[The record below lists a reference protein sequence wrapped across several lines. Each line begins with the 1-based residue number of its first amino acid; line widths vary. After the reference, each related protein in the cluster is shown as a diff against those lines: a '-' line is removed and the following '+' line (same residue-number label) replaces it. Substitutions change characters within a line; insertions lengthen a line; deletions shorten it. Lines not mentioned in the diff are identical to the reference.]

1 MFRSNTL
8 WTEPLLSVSQKV
20 TLSIV
25 ILVGA
30 RPFALVTLILT
41 GTTFPTAP
49 QYSFVK
55 DKPINSCSALSA
67 FSWKARDTSNDVGH
81 PLLFSSLVWQI
92 WWAGVHSVFVQD
104 PESHCNSCTSNR
116 RIQVNLRAANIH
128 QILQQTNTHT
138 HVSPFTTSKSD
149 QNQKKSIST
158 LSSQYLIIYYQWSF
172 PTSPTLCLVLSDKE
186 RPCENWIRLGMICR
200 PQMILGTIWHPIT
213 TLANPLSLPQEIH
226 VG

>member
-8 WTEPLLSVSQKV
+8 WTEALLSVSQKV

-49 QYSFVK
+49 QSSFVK
-55 DKPINSCSALSA
+55 DKPINSCSALAA

-116 RIQVNLRAANIH
+116 RTQVNLRAA
-128 QILQQTNTHT
+128 
-138 HVSPFTTSKSD
+138 D
-149 QNQKKSIST
+149 IST
-158 LSSQYLIIYYQWSF
+158 RSSNKQTHIFFHSPPLKVTKTKKKKYFYIVFTISDYLL
-172 PTSPTLCLVLSDKE
+172 PMV
-186 RPCENWIRLGMICR
+186 
-200 PQMILGTIWHPIT
+200 
-213 TLANPLSLPQEIH
+213 LPQIPNT
-226 VG
+226 VSCS

>member
-138 HVSPFTTSKSD
+138 RFTTSKSD
-149 QNQKKSIST
+149 HNQKKVFLHCLYNIWLSIT
-158 LSSQYLIIYYQWSF
+158 NG
-172 PTSPTLCLVLSDKE
+172 PSPHPQHCVLFLVTRRGLVKIE
-186 RPCENWIRLGMICR
+186 
-200 PQMILGTIWHPIT
+200 
-213 TLANPLSLPQEIH
+213 
-226 VG
+226 